1 MGRMKRFTIR
11 DLLLA
16 TTLIALGVGTWAV
29 PWGLARFLSFP
40 LIGGGAF
47 TPFGK
52 IRTGAFYG
60 LAVSLSVIGGAILL
74 EELLPGSRQR

>member
-1 MGRMKRFTIR
+1 MRRFAIR

-16 TTLIALGVGTWAV
+16 TTLIALGVGVWAV
-29 PWGLARFLSFP
+29 PWGLARLLSFP
-40 LIGGGAF
+40 LIGAGAF

-52 IRTGAFYG
+52 LRTGAFYG
-60 LAVSLSVIGGAILL
+60 LAVSLSVFGLAILI